1 MTIEKKLLAIMEG
14 KTELVE
20 YHMKGTVNGKPFAAC
35 CDDVYSPDEILAQN
49 PHLSAD
55 EAKAVHEHTETDN
68 FIDGY
73 AGTEGLHG
81 GHLVKI
87 SSNGGYQGDKTEMQN
102 KISKLSE
109 ETEDPYASNREEYAL
124 GFAKDWKT
132 ARTSKSSSGYKA
144 SQLFHTSELEPNHV
158 YTYDNHGDDVYYGD
172 NIRHFKVLSKNEDG
186 SVTAHPVLPSSHEF
200 ALVPG
205 TKPFTIKSGEID
217 GMPESNHYSTSSVY
231 GLTKPKFES
240 DKEDDEISD
249 HRGNFNSSR
258 NPFNESKKEMKDDA
272 EGKADQVTD
281 EPAVTIENPLD
292 PALAGS
298 DADDQ
303 NPQPEDE
310 EEKIEE
316 SATRDHVIEKATD
329 FFNKK
334 HDANFSPK
342 QIHDYLYNPNSRG
355 EAAVLDFVNKKPELE
370 DANASGEMHKHF
382 GMSRSKF
389 QNLLD
394 FNESLNDGSYS
405 ASGETGGDS
414 IQHGDWT
421 ITLHAKAGNN
431 GASIVARH
439 KDGGAKLNVFSGSA
453 AQADSFFNHPSHLKK
468 TVDILSGKVQ
478 EEVEELSEEF
488 KEQARALFEA
498 KLAEEVEL
506 AVAEKTAQFEATYTQ
521 KLEESVSE
529 FERNLIEQIDGY
541 FDILSEQWMRD
552 NELALEAGTRS
563 SLTESF
569 MESIKK
575 VFDAHYIDFPVE
587 KIDIVESM
595 EKTQDEL
602 KDEIVQLKLAL
613 DEKAQML
620 EDTKREIIMENAT
633 KGMTEIDAIKL
644 KTLVEE
650 LGPTSNEELTKRLSS
665 LKESVFGSGKK
676 IEIDQSKLNLS
687 SKPLVED
694 AEIKKPS
701 ETRVSKYAD
710 HIRKATTKR
719 K

>member
-35 CDDVYSPDEILAQN
+35 CDAEYSPDEILAQN

-55 EAKAVHEHTETDN
+55 EANAIHAHTETDN
-68 FIDGY
+68 FVDGY
-73 AGTEGLHG
+73 SGTEGLHG

-87 SSNGGYQGDKTEMQN
+87 SSNGGYHGDKTDMQN
-102 KISKLSE
+102 KIAKLSE
-109 ETEDPYASNREEYAL
+109 GKDEKKDDAS
-124 GFAKDWKT
+124 
-132 ARTSKSSSGYKA
+132 
-144 SQLFHTSELEPNHV
+144 
-158 YTYDNHGDDVYYGD
+158 
-172 NIRHFKVLSKNEDG
+172 DG
-186 SVTAHPVLPSSHEF
+186 S
-200 ALVPG
+200 
-205 TKPFTIKSGEID
+205 
-217 GMPESNHYSTSSVY
+217 
-231 GLTKPKFES
+231 
-240 DKEDDEISD
+240 
-249 HRGNFNSSR
+249 
-258 NPFNESKKEMKDDA
+258 DA

-310 EEKIEE
+310 DDKEVK
-316 SATRDHVIEKATD
+316 
-329 FFNKK
+329 
-334 HDANFSPK
+334 
-342 QIHDYLYNPNSRG
+342 
-355 EAAVLDFVNKKPELE
+355 
-370 DANASGEMHKHF
+370 
-382 GMSRSKF
+382 
-389 QNLLD
+389 
-394 FNESLNDGSYS
+394 ESLNDGSYS

-421 ITLHAKAGNN
+421 ITLHAKDGNN

-453 AQADSFFNHPSHLKK
+453 AHADSFFNHPSHLKK

-478 EEVEELSEEF
+478 ESEELSEEF
-488 KEQARALFEA
+488 KAQARALFEA

-541 FDILSEQWMRD
+541 FDTLSEQWMRD

-710 HIRKATTKR
+710 HIRKSTTTR

>member
-20 YHMKGTVNGKPFAAC
+20 YHMTGTVNGKPFAAC
-35 CDDVYSPDEILAQN
+35 CDAEYSPDEILAQN

-55 EAKAVHEHTETDN
+55 EAKAVHAHTETDN

-73 AGTEGLHG
+73 SGTEGLHG

-102 KISKLSE
+102 KIAKLSE
-109 ETEDPYASNREEYAL
+109 
-124 GFAKDWKT
+124 GKDEK
-132 ARTSKSSSGYKA
+132 K
-144 SQLFHTSELEPNHV
+144 
-158 YTYDNHGDDVYYGD
+158 DDAT
-172 NIRHFKVLSKNEDG
+172 DG
-186 SVTAHPVLPSSHEF
+186 S
-200 ALVPG
+200 
-205 TKPFTIKSGEID
+205 
-217 GMPESNHYSTSSVY
+217 
-231 GLTKPKFES
+231 
-240 DKEDDEISD
+240 
-249 HRGNFNSSR
+249 
-258 NPFNESKKEMKDDA
+258 DA

-355 EAAVLDFVNKKPELE
+355 EAAVLDFVNKKPELD

-421 ITLHAKAGNN
+421 ITLHAKDGNN

-453 AQADSFFNHPSHLKK
+453 TQADSFFNHPSHLKK

-478 EEVEELSEEF
+478 EESEDLSEEF
-488 KEQARALFEA
+488 KAQAKALFEA

-506 AVAEKTAQFEATYTQ
+506 AVNEKTAQFEATYTQ

-701 ETRVSKYAD
+701 ETRVSRYAD
-710 HIRKATTKR
+710 HIRKSTTTR

>member
-14 KTELVE
+14 KTDLVE
-20 YHMKGTVNGKPFAAC
+20 YHMAGTVNGKKFKAN
-35 CDDVYSPDEILAQN
+35 CDDVYNADDILAQN
-49 PHLSAD
+49 PHLSAN
-55 EAKAVHEHTETDN
+55 EAKAIHDHTETDN

-73 AGTEGLHG
+73 SGTEGLHG

-87 SSNGGYQGDKTEMQN
+87 TSNGGYFGDKTEMQN
-102 KISKLSE
+102 KIAKLSE
-109 ETEDPYASNREEYAL
+109 
-124 GFAKDWKT
+124 GKDEKKDGAT
-132 ARTSKSSSGYKA
+132 
-144 SQLFHTSELEPNHV
+144 
-158 YTYDNHGDDVYYGD
+158 
-172 NIRHFKVLSKNEDG
+172 DG
-186 SVTAHPVLPSSHEF
+186 S
-200 ALVPG
+200 
-205 TKPFTIKSGEID
+205 
-217 GMPESNHYSTSSVY
+217 
-231 GLTKPKFES
+231 
-240 DKEDDEISD
+240 
-249 HRGNFNSSR
+249 
-258 NPFNESKKEMKDDA
+258 DA
-272 EGKADQVTD
+272 EGKADQVVD

-303 NPQPEDE
+303 NPGSEDD

-316 SATRDHVIEKATD
+316 SATRDHVIEKATE

-334 HDANFSPK
+334 HNANFNTK

-370 DANASGEMHKHF
+370 DANVSGEMHKHF

-421 ITLHAKAGNN
+421 ITLHAKDGNN

-439 KDGGAKLNVFSGSA
+439 KDGGAKLNVFSGSSA
-453 AQADSFFNHPSHLKK
+453 HADSFFNHPSHLKK

-478 EEVEELSEEF
+478 ESVEDLSEEF
-488 KEQARALFEA
+488 KAQAKALFEA
-498 KLAEEVEL
+498 KLSEEVEHS
-506 AVAEKTAQFEATYTQ
+506 VNEKTAKFEEKYTL
-521 KLEESVSE
+521 KLEESIQE
-529 FERNLIEQIDGY
+529 FETDLIEKIDGY
-541 FDILSEQWMRD
+541 FDVLSEQWMRD

-620 EDTKREIIMENAT
+620 EDTKREIILETAT
-633 KGMTEIDAIKL
+633 KGMTDIDAIKL
-644 KTLVEE
+644 KALVEE
-650 LGPTSNEELTKRLSS
+650 LGPTSNDELSKRITS
-665 LKESVFGSGKK
+665 LKESMFTGGKK

-687 SKPLVED
+687 SKPLLEE
-694 AEIKKPS
+694 AELKKPS
-701 ETRVSKYAD
+701 TTRVSKYAD
-710 HIRKATTKR
+710 HIRKSTTTR